1 MDLFSINTPAY
12 YTKLYDD
19 EDDIVIVD
27 DFTPPIKVI
36 PKPPKVDMTWY
47 QWVMRAL
54 NFKVFENQQWT
65 IGDFFFIFLFA
76 YIVYLIIIFFVKVFK
91 NQTLM
96 SSVRQ
101 IALNK
106 NLASINFE
114 TEHVNE
120 EKILKMDMQTLR

>member
-1 MDLFSINTPAY
+1 
-12 YTKLYDD
+12 
-19 EDDIVIVD
+19 
-27 DFTPPIKVI
+27 
-36 PKPPKVDMTWY
+36 
-47 QWVMRAL
+47 
-54 NFKVFENQQWT
+54 
-65 IGDFFFIFLFA
+65 
-76 YIVYLIIIFFVKVFK
+76 
-91 NQTLM
+91 M